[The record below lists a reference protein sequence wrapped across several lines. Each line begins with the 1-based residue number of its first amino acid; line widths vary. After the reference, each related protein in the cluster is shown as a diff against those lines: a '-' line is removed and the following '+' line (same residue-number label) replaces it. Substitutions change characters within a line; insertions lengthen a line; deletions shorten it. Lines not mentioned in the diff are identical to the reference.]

1 MKRVSVVIP
10 AFNCGDRIQ
19 ETLSSVI
26 SEVGDEDEIIV
37 IDDASIDNTRAMVSG
52 LNCPKI
58 RYFCLET
65 NSGGPARPRNEG
77 IKVSEGRFIALFD
90 SDDIML
96 PGKLDKAVKLFEKHQ
111 ELGLGFSDF
120 GSIDEFG
127 NFLESNF
134 LNKYDYIRFI
144 KSLSEGQFFKISD
157 HNALRQLAKANFI
170 GTSGVVIPR
179 AVFDAVGFF
188 DESLANGD
196 DYDMWMRIARD
207 FPLGFIDSVSHY
219 YRIGQ
224 RSISSAGAR
233 RLAPARIK
241 VLERQLA
248 DPLDAEFERDIK
260 YWIAKNKNALSREY
274 IINGEMK
281 EARKLAFDSFCHR
294 KDFTSLKYFFLSF
307 MGSGFVKFLRS
318 SRFKGN

>member
-10 AFNCGDRIQ
+10 AFNCGDSIQ

-26 SEVGDEDEIIV
+26 SEIGEDDEIIV
-37 IDDASIDNTRAMVSG
+37 IDDASTDNTGAVVNG

-58 RYFCLET
+58 RYFCLEN

-77 IKVSEGRFIALFD
+77 IKVSEGRYIALFD

-96 PGKLDKAVKLFEKHQ
+96 SGKLEKAVRLFEEHQ
-111 ELGLGFSDF
+111 DLGLVFSDF
-120 GSIDEFG
+120 GSMDESG
-127 NFLESNF
+127 NVLESNF
-134 LNKYDYIRFI
+134 LNKYDFVNLL
-144 KSLSEGQFFKISD
+144 KSLCVGGSIKICNRD
-157 HNALRQLAKANFI
+157 ALRQLAKANFI

-179 AVFDAVGFF
+179 SVFDAVGFF

-196 DYDMWMRIARD
+196 DYDMWMRIARE
-207 FPLGFIDSVSHY
+207 FPLGFIDSIYHY

-248 DPLDAEFERDIK
+248 DPLDTEFERDVRH
-260 YWIAKNKNALSREY
+260 WIAKNKIALSRDY
-274 IINGEMK
+274 LINGEMK
-281 EARKLAFDSFCHR
+281 EARKFALDSFFYR
-294 KDFTSLKYFFLSF
+294 KDFTSFKYFILSF
-307 MGSGFVKFLRS
+307 TSPNFIKFLRS
-318 SRFKGN
+318 SRVKVT